1 MAIFGGSNKCLTDLD
16 DEGVETSLDII
27 SFIMSLNQ

>member
-16 DEGVETSLDII
+16 NEYVETSLDIVI
-27 SFIMSLNQ
+27 LL